1 MSKKIREAI
10 WEYCEQ
16 QIGITEFPAGS
27 NIVKYN
33 EHYYEKG
40 HRYFLSPKDYP
51 WCGTFCWEAYLQ
63 GGFEI
68 PKEYKI
74 HYVPTTYYKA
84 KINKFTTKEPQLGDL
99 IIFEFASDSDNEIDH
114 IGIFGEWIVKNHSFT
129 TIEGN
134 TSSSDKGSQSNGG
147 GVFKKKREMKDVLA
161 FVNLI
166 DNIK

>member
-1 MSKKIREAI
+1 MENRIREAI
-10 WEYCEQ
+10 WAYCEQ
-16 QIGITEFPAGS
+16 ELGTTEIPAGS

-33 EHYYEKG
+33 DHYYEEG
-40 HRYFLSPKDYP
+40 HRYFSVPKDYP

-84 KINKFTTKEPQLGDL
+84 KIKKFTTKEPKLGDL

-114 IGIFGEWIVKNHSFT
+114 IGIFGEWIVKDVSFT